1 VQLGRKAVF
10 PPGDA
15 REDWKILR
23 ALSDPLGYKLPYD
36 TLGQLRQRLIE
47 VNPVFAHVD
56 EIAPSAWG
64 EFGGAGKGTGEAFAY
79 PIENYY
85 MTDTI
90 SRASPT
96 MAACTES
103 YRVNASPKTGTHG

>member
-1 VQLGRKAVF
+1 MQLGRKAVF
-10 PPGDA
+10 APGDA
-15 REDWKILR
+15 REDWTILR
-23 ALSDPLGYKLPYD
+23 ALSDPLGHKLPYD
-36 TLGQLRQRLIE
+36 TLGQLRQRLIA
-47 VNPVFAHVD
+47 VNPVFAHIDDV
-56 EIAPSAWG
+56 APAAWG
-64 EFGGAGKGTGEAFAY
+64 EFGAVGKGTGEAFAY

-103 YRVNASPKTGTHG
+103 YRANTSPKTGTHG